1 MSKRFNNLS
10 SYRIALQRSFLK
22 RVLDGLKKPAND
34 EAKVFRKEVRD
45 GIKNTGLGRAL
56 WRRKRGSKKSGIK
69 LSLKAISFKL
79 SASRDAFIVGAKLS
93 GVASMLV
100 QGGQI
105 EKHTIRPKAADVL
118 AFNVGGSQA
127 FATEVS
133 HPGMTVSGN
142 PNLVDRPLA
151 RFAARTAKSTGRFID
166 GVARKTLGS

>member
-1 MSKRFNNLS
+1 MPKRFTLS
-10 SYRIALQRSFLK
+10 SYRVALQRSFLK
-22 RVLDGLKKPAND
+22 RVINGLKKPAND

-56 WRRKRGSKKSGIK
+56 WRRKRGTKKSGIR
-69 LSLKAISFKL
+69 LSLKAISFK
-79 SASRDAFIVGAKLS
+79 ASTAGDAFIVGAKLG

-105 EKHTIRPKAADVL
+105 EKHTIKPKAADVL
-118 AFNVGGSQA
+118 AFTVGGAPA

-133 HPGMTVSGN
+133 HPGMSVSGN

-151 RFAARTAKSTGRFID
+151 RFAARTAKATGRFID